1 MEKCDAASRHR
12 DEHLKHGK
20 DEGPLE
26 KRRIDNLMRAIKAAD
41 DQVKKL
47 EYWSDQRMLVHEG
60 HAGTAPDD
68 DEGWTHEWQ
77 GLDNSGP
84 GSNAESTAKEKGK
97 QIEEV
102 VRQET
107 REQISPPDSDSEVD
121 SHSEMLAQVEPEDVF
136 SDPSDEEQVEYGS
149 PEDQDESR
157 LDKVLPAEERTPER
171 TGSNEGQQQ
180 ESSSDAKYETA
191 GEEQKQV
198 DAEARL
204 DEQQF
209 GASHETAGEDPRLI
223 EHTKDVIKGEDRAG
237 H

>member
-1 MEKCDAASRHR
+1 MLMEKCDAASRHR

-60 HAGTAPDD
+60 HGGTAPDD
-68 DEGWTHEWQ
+68 DEGWTDEWQ

-97 QIEEV
+97 QVEEV
-102 VRQET
+102 VRLET
-107 REQISPPDSDSEVD
+107 REQISPPDSDSEAGQ
-121 SHSEMLAQVEPEDVF
+121 EEQEDVF
-136 SDPSDEEQVEYGS
+136 SDPSDEEQTQHAS
-149 PEDQDESR
+149 PGGQDEGR
-157 LDKVLPAEERTPER
+157 LDKVLPEEERTLEP

-191 GEEQKQV
+191 DEDQKLI

-223 EHTKDVIKGEDRAG
+223 EHAKDVIKGKDRAG